1 MPDVVNDAVNLS
13 FGLPTATSANAQRF
27 MNERMSDFM
36 GKDTRMR
43 NDNLLFFYE
52 IEDLSL
58 NSWSDSDRS
67 LRIKVRRTQICR
79 LIYTGEE
86 IDHTLHPVS
95 GQHLLASC
103 YRVELIRFIQR
114 FDHWSRDWIRL
125 QSLIRLCDFATF

>member
-13 FGLPTATSANAQRF
+13 FGLPTTTSANAQRF

-103 YRVELIRFIQR
+103 DRVELIRFIQR